1 MIQSIM
7 DNGKKLTTQKELF
20 VFMNE
25 FYANLYKVN
34 YVWMRRCW

>member
-7 DNGKKLTTQKELF
+7 DNAKKLTTQKELF
-20 VFMNE
+20 FFINE

-34 YVWMRRCW
+34 YV